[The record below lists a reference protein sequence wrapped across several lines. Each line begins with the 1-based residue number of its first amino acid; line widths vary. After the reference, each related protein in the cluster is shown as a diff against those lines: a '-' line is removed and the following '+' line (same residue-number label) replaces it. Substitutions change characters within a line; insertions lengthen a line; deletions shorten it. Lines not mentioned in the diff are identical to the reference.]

1 MIKLLIVEDSI
12 VAQELLIHILTS
24 DPEIRVVGVARNG
37 REAIEAVS
45 LLKPDVITMDIHMP
59 GVDGFEATRQIMSI
73 IPTPIVVVSGSLVT
87 EEVSQV
93 FKAMEAGALA
103 VFHRPPGI
111 THPGHKEAAKNL
123 LQTVKLMSEIKVVR
137 RLRHLQKS
145 DNVLPAPASTAV
157 PTVPHATG
165 VRLVA
170 VGASTGG
177 PLALQKILHGLPK
190 DFSLPILI
198 VQHIAAGFVG
208 GFVDWLAGSCP
219 LPMHIAVQG
228 QTALPGHVYV
238 APDDFHMG
246 IDRNLRIVLSE
257 TPPENGVKP
266 SVSCLFRSVA
276 ATLGASAV
284 GILLTG
290 MGRDGAQELKLMKD
304 NGAITIAQNAESSVV
319 FGMPGEA
326 ISLDA
331 ATSVLSPEEIAGM
344 LSRYR

>member
-24 DPEIRVVGVARNG
+24 DPEIRLVGVARNG
-37 REAIEAVS
+37 KEAIEAAK
-45 LLKPDVITMDIHMP
+45 LLKPNVITMDLHMP
-59 GVDGFEATRQIMSI
+59 GIDGFEAIRQIMSTC
-73 IPTPIVVVSGSLVT
+73 PTPIVVVSGCLAT

-111 THPGHKEAAKNL
+111 THPDYKEAAKNL
-123 LQTVKLMSEIKVVR
+123 VQAVKLMSEIKVVR

-145 DNVLPAPASTAV
+145 DQTFLTPDMPAVQPKSEI
-157 PTVPHATG
+157 
-165 VRLVA
+165 RLVA

-177 PLALQKILHGLPK
+177 PVALQTILSGLPR

-198 VQHIAAGFVG
+198 VQHITVGFLG
-208 GFVDWLAGSCP
+208 GFVDWLAGCCP
-219 LPMHIAVQG
+219 LPMHIAAQG
-228 QTALPGHVYV
+228 QIALPGHVYV
-238 APDDFHMG
+238 APDNFHMG
-246 IDRNLRIVLSE
+246 IDRNLRIILSE

-276 ATLGASAV
+276 ATLGANAV

-304 NGAITIAQNAESSVV
+304 TGAITVAQNAESSVV

-331 ATSVLSPEEIAGM
+331 ATSVLSPEEIADM